1 MSSVLWF
8 DVESKYEATL
18 VILSHTLLTLWFD
31 VESKYEATNDGGRLL
46 YMLLWFDVESKY
58 EATNRVYLALV
69 RCCGLM

>member
-58 EATNRVYLALV
+58 EATLDKVSEMEDG
-69 RCCGLM
+69 CGLM